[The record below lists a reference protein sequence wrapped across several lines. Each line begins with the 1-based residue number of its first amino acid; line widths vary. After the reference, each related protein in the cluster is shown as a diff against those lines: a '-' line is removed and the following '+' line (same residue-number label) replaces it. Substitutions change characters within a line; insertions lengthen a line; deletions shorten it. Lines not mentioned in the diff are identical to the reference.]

1 MNKKLLLLFS
11 VLSLTISAWAN
22 DFTVD
27 GVAYT
32 IINGTNKTVAI
43 GTGNSNVSAITTSTS
58 GAFTIPSSVTNSGTT
73 YAVTSIGDGA
83 FYGCAGLT
91 TVTIPKSVTSIGLD
105 AFCYCIGLTSVTIS
119 SSVTSIGGAAFY
131 NCTGLTSI
139 TIPSSVTSIGDGAFY
154 GCIGLTSVTI
164 PKSVTSVGDE
174 AFLGCTGLTSVTI
187 LASVT
192 SIGNFVFLGCA
203 GLTSVTIPEMVT
215 SIGSEAFYGCT
226 GLTSITIPSSVTFIR
241 NNAFDNCSSLVAIH
255 ANVDPSK
262 VFLSSAVFF
271 NVPTST
277 CVLYVPAGTKSAYQ
291 AADQWKLFTN
301 IVEATLSVST
311 SMANV
316 AAVGGSVAAIDIT
329 SNTDW
334 TASSDQTWL
343 TVSSAS
349 GTGNGTLTFT
359 ATANTIASTRT
370 ATVTVSAPGV
380 TNTITVTQAAT
391 QDNALNFDG
400 TDDYVNCG
408 VYNPATYTIEA
419 WVNPNVVNV
428 DQAIISTLSELTITG
443 CELHIGSGG
452 IPAFTVKNAA
462 GWANTIG
469 TAPIS
474 SHTWTHLAATYDGST
489 VKLYVNG
496 VLSATTIPGT
506 CTPGSAA
513 MHIGKRSAGISGWY
527 YFSGTIDEVRV
538 WNTALSAT
546 QIADNMYN
554 SIDNPTSV
562 AGLTRYFTFYQGTAG
577 GSNSGITTLIDAS
590 ASAQNGTL
598 NNFAL
603 TGSTSNWVKGC
614 RVLSLSAATASIG
627 AAENSTTT
635 IDITSNTTWSTF
647 SDQTWLTISP
657 SSGKGNGTLTFTA
670 VANPLLI
677 PRTATITILASGV
690 AIQTIT
696 VTQQASTGAATLSLS
711 ATTASIGAT
720 ENSTNTVNV
729 TSNTTWTS
737 TSDQSWLSVT
747 PASGKVNGMLTFTAK
762 ANLVTKT
769 RTATITVSAT
779 GATSQTITVMQ
790 DAANNNALNFEGT
803 NDYVSC
809 GAYNP
814 TTFTIEA
821 WVNPNVVNADQ
832 AVVSTLSESTSTGCE
847 LHISSG
853 GIPVLTIR
861 NANAWADIK
870 STVPISA
877 SNWTHLATTY
887 DGAIVKLYINGLLS
901 ASSNAV
907 SYNQGSASMYI
918 GGRSSGSYNFNGAID
933 EVRIWNTALTESQIN
948 GNMYNDIENPASV
961 AGLTRYFTFNQGT
974 AGGSNSGIST
984 LIDASASAQ
993 NGTLNNVVLIGS
1005 TSNWVA
1011 GYMPKVLSV
1020 SDITTAIGATE
1031 GSTATIKV
1039 ASNLAW
1045 AAVSNQTWLTVN
1057 PATATGNGTLTY
1069 TAAANPFIL
1078 SRTATVTISATG
1090 ATSQTI
1096 TITQQ
1101 AASGTATLG
1110 VSATTASIEATANST
1125 ATVNVTSNTTWTSTS
1140 DQTWLTVSPAPA
1152 TGNGTLTFTA
1162 AVNPLILSRTA
1173 TVTVSATGATSQSIT
1188 VTQQAASG
1196 IATLGVSTTT
1206 ANIGAAA
1213 NSTVSMDVSSNTAWT
1228 TSSNQTWLT
1237 INPVSGTGNSS
1248 LTFTVTANPTV
1259 STRSAT
1265 VTVSAT
1271 GVNSQTVTVTQTGVP
1286 PTLSLLTPAISLAAG
1301 TGSTSIKYTFS
1312 VKSNTDWTASSN
1324 QTWLTVSPAS
1334 ATGNDL
1340 LTVSADPNPNMVTRS
1355 ATVTVSATGGISQT
1369 VTVTQDAA
1377 AVTLSFSATTA
1388 TIERATNSTA
1398 TVDVTSNTT
1407 WSASSNETW
1416 LTVSPTS
1423 ATGNGTLTF
1432 TANANPTTDTRMAT
1446 VTISATGCT
1455 SQTITVTQDAALG
1468 TGAIT
1473 LSVAVPADGYYKK
1486 DDVLDFTVTFDKPVV
1501 VTGNPSLS
1509 IILNTGGTVQA
1520 NYLSGSG
1527 SANLV
1532 FRYTVA
1538 TDNIDNDG
1546 ITIGI
1551 LAFNGGSIK
1560 NTLGTVVNNTL
1571 NGIASTTGVKV
1582 DAAVPTQVKFTEI
1595 PNIYI
1600 MGQNLDFIAT
1610 FSEDVIVDAS
1620 LGIPYIQFMLGV
1632 DNVVRAYYVE
1642 STPANQMLFRYTIAN
1657 NDYSNVVL
1665 VNDIIKLNGGTVKDN
1680 AGNNA
1685 KLYSSPDV
1693 FFMSNITVDGVIPT
1707 ITEAIVPGNGMYVA
1721 GNSLTFTIN
1730 FSKIVNVET
1739 TVGTPYLALTFG
1751 NKTVNAPYISGTGTT
1766 SLVFQYTVAN
1776 GDLASDGI
1784 VMPTTISLNG
1794 ATIKDISGNNANLTF
1809 TPPAT
1814 SGVKVEAVTPVI
1826 SGDPTV
1832 PTGNYTTGQNIDIS
1846 IHYSENVFVTGSPY
1860 ILLTIGNSTV
1870 QANYQSGSA
1879 TNTIVF
1885 RYTITTADFDTDG
1898 ITIGTD
1904 IMANSSAIVDVAGN
1918 AAQSAFNNALTL
1930 PYVFI
1935 NVTSPA
1941 VTTMPITAITGTTA
1955 IGNGDIT
1962 SLGSVNPTQYGVVW
1976 STASNPTVA
1985 LLTKTSQGTV
1995 TATGAFTS
2003 NITNLLPL
2011 TQYYVKAYVTNNG
2024 GTSYGDEVTFT
2035 TVDIAPDAPTNVT
2048 ATAGNAKAII
2058 NFSTPVPNGGSAV
2071 TQYTVTSSP
2080 DGRTATGTASPIIV
2094 TGLTNGTSYTFTAV
2108 ATNAQ
2113 GNSIASAPSAPVTP
2127 FADANVVDAASA
2139 ENLRLYPN
2147 PATAE
2152 FIIAGVGKGSALKVF
2167 DLKGNSL
2174 INIESYNGTS
2184 VKISNLPCGTYFV
2197 KVRGKVFRFVKK

>member
-11 VLSLTISAWAN
+11 VLSLTLSAWAT

-32 IINGTNKTVAI
+32 IINGTNKTVAM
-43 GTGNSNVSAITTSTS
+43 GTGNSDVSAIATSTS

-73 YAVTSIGDGA
+73 YAVITIGDGA
-83 FYGCAGLT
+83 LHNCSSLTSVTIPESVTSIGNDAFYGCGGLKS
-91 TVTIPKSVTSIGLD
+91 VTIPKSVTSIGLD
-105 AFCYCIGLTSVTIS
+105 AFCYCIGLTSVTIPS
-119 SSVTSIGGAAFY
+119 SVISIGAAAFYGCAGLTTVTIQESVTSIGFVAFSD
-131 NCTGLTSI
+131 CTGLKSV
-139 TIPSSVTSIGDGAFY
+139 TIPSSVTSIG
-154 GCIGLTSVTI
+154 
-164 PKSVTSVGDE
+164 
-174 AFLGCTGLTSVTI
+174 
-187 LASVT
+187 
-192 SIGNFVFLGCA
+192 
-203 GLTSVTIPEMVT
+203 
-215 SIGSEAFYGCT
+215 
-226 GLTSITIPSSVTFIR
+226 
-241 NNAFDNCSSLVAIH
+241 NNAFNNCSGLIAIH
-255 ANVDPSK
+255 ANNVDPSK
-262 VFLSSAVFF
+262 VFLGSAVFT
-271 NVPTST
+271 NVPNST
-277 CVLYVPAGTKSAYQ
+277 CVLYVPAGAKSAYQ
-291 AADQWKLFTN
+291 AVDQWKAFN

-316 AAVGGSVAAIDIT
+316 GAIGGSVATIDIT

-343 TVSSAS
+343 TVSPAS

-359 ATANTIASTRT
+359 AAANTIASTRT

-380 TNTITVTQAAT
+380 TNNTITITQAAT

-400 TDDYVNCG
+400 TDDYLNCG
-408 VYNPATYTIEA
+408 VYNPATFTIEA
-419 WVNPNVVNV
+419 WVNPNVVNI
-428 DQAIISTLSELTITG
+428 DQAIVSTLSESTIMG
-443 CELHIGSGG
+443 CELHIGSNGF
-452 IPAFTVKNAA
+452 PAFTARNAA

-469 TAPIS
+469 AAAIS
-474 SHTWTHLAATYDGST
+474 SHTWTHLAATYDGAT

-513 MHIGKRSAGISGWY
+513 MHIGKRSVGVSGWY

-538 WNTALSAT
+538 WNTALSAA

-554 SIDNPTSV
+554 IIDNPTAV

-577 GSNSGITTLIDAS
+577 GTNSAITTLIDAS
-590 ASAQNGTL
+590 ASAKNGTL

-603 TGSTSNWVKGC
+603 TGSTSNWVKDC
-614 RVLSLSAATASIG
+614 RVLSVSAATASIG
-627 AAENSTTT
+627 AAENSTAT
-635 IDITSNTTWSTF
+635 INITSNTTWSAF

-670 VANPLLI
+670 VVNPLLI
-677 PRTATITILASGV
+677 TRTATITILATGV
-690 AIQTIT
+690 DIQTIT
-696 VTQQASTGAATLSLS
+696 VTQQASTGAATLNLS
-711 ATTASIGAT
+711 ATTASIGAA

-737 TSDQSWLSVT
+737 TSDQTWLTVT
-747 PASGKVNGMLTFTAK
+747 PASGKVNGTLTFTAK
-762 ANLVTKT
+762 ANLLAKT

-779 GATSQTITVMQ
+779 GATSQTIIVTQ
-790 DAANNNALNFEGT
+790 EALPNNALNFDGT
-803 NDYVSC
+803 DDYLDC
-809 GAYNP
+809 KPYNP
-814 TTFTIEA
+814 SSFTIEA
-821 WVNPNVVNADQ
+821 WVTPSIVNADQ
-832 AVVSTLSESTSTGCE
+832 AVASTLSTLDNTGFE
-847 LHISSG
+847 LHIG
-853 GIPVLTIR
+853 PDGIPVFTIR
-861 NANAWADIK
+861 GSLKWVDIK
-870 STVPISA
+870 GTVPISA
-877 SNWTHLATTY
+877 HAWTHLAATF
-887 DGAIVKLYINGLLS
+887 DGAIVNLYVNGLLS
-901 ASSNAV
+901 VSSYISDHLQVDN
-907 SYNQGSASMYI
+907 SLYI
-918 GGRSSGSYNFNGAID
+918 GKRFSGGVFFNGSID
-933 EVRIWNTALTESQIN
+933 EVSIWNTALTEAQIA
-948 GNMYNDIENPASV
+948 GNMYTGIDNPASA
-961 AGLTRYFTFNQGT
+961 AGLTRYYTFNHGT
-974 AGGSNSGIST
+974 AGGNNSGVTT
-984 LIDASASAQ
+984 LIDASSSAQ
-993 NGTLNNVVLIGS
+993 NGTLNNFVLTGS

-1011 GYMPKVLSV
+1011 GNMPKVLSL
-1020 SDITTAIGATE
+1020 SAINSSIGATE
-1031 GSTATIKV
+1031 GSTATINV
-1039 ASNLAW
+1039 ASNLTW

-1057 PATATGNGTLTY
+1057 PTSATGNGTLTF
-1069 TAAANPFIL
+1069 TAAANPLLIP
-1078 SRTATVTISATG
+1078 RTATVTISATG
-1090 ATSQTI
+1090 VTSQTI
-1096 TITQQ
+1096 TVTQQ
-1101 AASGTATLG
+1101 AASGSATLG
-1110 VSATTASIEATANST
+1110 VSATTASIGAAANST

-1162 AVNPLILSRTA
+1162 AANPLILPRMA
-1173 TVTVSATGATSQSIT
+1173 TVTVSATGATSQTIT

-1196 IATLGVSTTT
+1196 TATLGVSTTT
-1206 ANIGAAA
+1206 TNIGAAA
-1213 NSTVSMDVSSNTAWT
+1213 NSTASLDVTSNTAWT
-1228 TSSNQTWLT
+1228 ASSNQTWLT
-1237 INPVSGTGNSS
+1237 ISPASGTGNSS
-1248 LTFTVTANPTV
+1248 LTFTATANPTV
-1259 STRSAT
+1259 STRTAT

-1271 GVNSQTVTVTQTGVP
+1271 GASSQTVTVTQTGVST
-1286 PTLSLLTPAISLAAG
+1286 TLSLLTPAISLAAG
-1301 TGSTSIKYTFS
+1301 TGSTPIKYTFS
-1312 VKSNTDWTASSN
+1312 VMSNTDWTASSN
-1324 QTWLTVSPAS
+1324 QAWLTVSPAS

-1340 LTVSADPNPNMVTRS
+1340 LTVSADPNPNMVTRT
-1355 ATVTVSATGGISQT
+1355 ATVTVTATGGISQT
-1369 VTVTQDAA
+1369 VTVTQVAA
-1377 AVTLSFSATTA
+1377 AATLSLSATNA
-1388 TIERATNSTA
+1388 TIERADNSTA

-1423 ATGNGTLTF
+1423 ATGNGTLIF
-1432 TANANPTTDTRMAT
+1432 TANANPTADTRTAT
-1446 VTISATGCT
+1446 VTVSATGCT

-1509 IILNTGGTVQA
+1509 IFLNTGGTVQA

-1538 TDNIDNDG
+1538 ADNVDNDG
-1546 ITIGI
+1546 IIIGT
-1551 LAFNGGSIK
+1551 LTFNGGSIK

-1582 DAAVPTQVKFTEI
+1582 DAVAPTQLNSTEI
-1595 PNIYI
+1595 PSTYI

-1610 FSEDVIVDAS
+1610 FNEDVIVDAS
-1620 LGIPYIQFMLGV
+1620 LGIPYVQFTLGN
-1632 DNVVRAYYVE
+1632 DYVRAYYVT

-1693 FFMSNITVDGVIPT
+1693 FFISNIKVDGVIPT
-1707 ITEAIVPGNGMYVA
+1707 ITEAVVPGNGMYVA
-1721 GNSLTFTIN
+1721 GNSLTFNIN
-1730 FSKIVNVET
+1730 FSKIVNVAT
-1739 TVGTPYLALTFG
+1739 TVGTPYIALTLG

-1766 SLVFQYTVAN
+1766 SLVFQYTVAD

-1809 TPPAT
+1809 TPPVT
-1814 SGVKVEAVTPVI
+1814 SAVKVDAVAPVI
-1826 SGDPTV
+1826 NGDPTV

-1846 IHYSENVFVTGSPY
+1846 IPYSENVFVTGSPY

-1885 RYTITTADFDTDG
+1885 RYAITAADFDTDG
-1898 ITIGTD
+1898 ITIGAN
-1904 IMANSSAIVDVAGN
+1904 IMGNGSTIVDEAGN
-1918 AAQSAFNNALTL
+1918 TAQSAFKNALTL
-1930 PYVFI
+1930 PSVII
-1935 NVTSPA
+1935 NVTSPT
-1941 VTTMPITAITGTTA
+1941 VTTQPVTAITSTTA

-1962 SLGSVNPTQYGVVW
+1962 SLGSVNSTQYGVVW

-1985 LLTKTSQGTV
+1985 LPTKTSQGAA

-2011 TQYYVKAYVTNNG
+2011 TQYYIKAYVTSSD

-2035 TVDIAPDAPTNVT
+2035 TADIVPDAPTGVT
-2048 ATAGNAKAII
+2048 ATAGNAQAII
-2058 NFSTPVPNGGSAV
+2058 NFSTPLPNGGSAV

-2080 DGRTATGTASPIIV
+2080 EGRTATGTASPITV
-2094 TGLTNGTSYTFTAV
+2094 TGLTNGTSYTFTVV

-2113 GNSIASAPSAPVTP
+2113 GNSIASAPSAAVTP
-2127 FADANVVDAASA
+2127 FAIIDGVEVTSG
-2139 ENLRLYPN
+2139 ETLRLYPN
-2147 PATAE
+2147 PATDQFRIE
-2152 FIIAGVGKGSALKVF
+2152 GIGTGSALKLY
-2167 DLKGNSL
+2167 DLTGNLLMS
-2174 INIESYNGTS
+2174 IESYNGAS
-2184 VKISNLPCGTYFV
+2184 VQINNLPCGTYFV
-2197 KVRGKVFRFVKK
+2197 KVREKVLRFVKQ